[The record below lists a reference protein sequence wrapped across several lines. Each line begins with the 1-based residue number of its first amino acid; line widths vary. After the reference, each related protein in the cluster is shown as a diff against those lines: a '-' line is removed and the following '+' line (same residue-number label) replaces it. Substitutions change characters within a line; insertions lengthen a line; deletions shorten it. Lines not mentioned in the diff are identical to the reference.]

1 MNDTKT
7 VPDGVDSYRLERI
20 NVRGKFQEV
29 IVLSDSDEYVS
40 EDSDVGNTIGTKTEK
55 KDEPQ
60 LDQHATAD
68 TVQKDANDENDDFCH
83 VCGFGG
89 SLYMCDGC
97 CNSVHFTC
105 LAEDVQEDI
114 KALMKELKKKHKNDR
129 FNDSF
134 NDMPFY
140 CNECENGFIDDEND
154 AQVEK
159 DTELFHEGGVLRK
172 FRNKI
177 IEKDNNGALK
187 EGVVEAGWKAL
198 ILGEDEEYDRVTKE
212 ITENM
217 KDGKFDPTLYPNG
230 GFEQRNLRQR
240 ERQVF
245 DHYFK
250 IGKNKKNE
258 KANHKVQSSPKPDE
272 IADTHTSGSLDLKPE
287 PTANKLANNA
297 SAKATTAAALQN
309 TTKKIAP
316 TLDFGSMGDEF
327 APLDLTG
334 EEQPKFQLEYEDEGQ
349 YDIGLDE
356 SEDLYTDKPEIVSK
370 PILASKA
377 NLQPVKKLEQKKE
390 LSAPE
395 ISPKVVKTIEKKPN
409 LFTCFICGTPRLPFK
424 SETCLWYDHLSV
436 PAKRVPRV

>member
-1 MNDTKT
+1 
-7 VPDGVDSYRLERI
+7 
-20 NVRGKFQEV
+20 
-29 IVLSDSDEYVS
+29 
-40 EDSDVGNTIGTKTEK
+40 
-55 KDEPQ
+55 
-60 LDQHATAD
+60 
-68 TVQKDANDENDDFCH
+68 
-83 VCGFGG
+83 
-89 SLYMCDGC
+89 MCDGC

-114 KALMKELKKKHKNDR
+114 KELMKELKKKHKNDR

-177 IEKDNNGALK
+177 IQKDHNGALK
-187 EGVVEAGWKAL
+187 EGTVEAGWKAL

-212 ITENM
+212 ITDNI

-245 DHYFK
+245 NHYFE
-250 IGKNKKNE
+250 IGKNRKNAKRNNE
-258 KANHKVQSSPKPDE
+258 AQSSPKTDE
-272 IADTHTSGSLDLKPE
+272 IAVTNTPRSLDLKPE
-287 PTANKLANNA
+287 PAADKLANNA
-297 SAKATTAAALQN
+297 SAKNTTAASLPN
-309 TTKKIAP
+309 PTKTIAP
-316 TLDFGSMGDEF
+316 TLDFGSIGNEF

-349 YDIGLDE
+349 YDIEVNG
-356 SEDLYTDKPEIVSK
+356 SEDLYTDKAEIISK
-370 PILASKA
+370 PLLASKA
-377 NLQPVKKLEQKKE
+377 NLQSVEKLEEKKE

-395 ISPKVVKTIEKKPN
+395 ITSQVVKTIEEKPI
-409 LFTCFICGTPRLPFK
+409 LFTCFICGTPGLSFK
-424 SETCLWYDHLSV
+424 NETCLWYDHLSV
-436 PAKRVPRV
+436 PRKTCASCIACVTGIEELPRVDEDGIFI

>member
-1 MNDTKT
+1 MNMYQKT
-7 VPDGVDSYRLERI
+7 VIVD
-20 NVRGKFQEV
+20 NK
-29 IVLSDSDEYVS
+29 
-40 EDSDVGNTIGTKTEK
+40 IGTKNEK

-60 LDQHATAD
+60 LDQHATVD
-68 TVQKDANDENDDFCH
+68 TAQKDANDENDDFCH

-114 KALMKELKKKHKNDR
+114 KELMKELKKKHKNDR

-177 IEKDNNGALK
+177 IQKDHNGALK
-187 EGVVEAGWKAL
+187 EGTVEAGWKAL

-212 ITENM
+212 ITDNI

-245 DHYFK
+245 NHYFE
-250 IGKNKKNE
+250 IGKNRKNAKRNNE
-258 KANHKVQSSPKPDE
+258 VQNSPKTDE
-272 IADTHTSGSLDLKPE
+272 IAVTNTPRSLDLKPE
-287 PTANKLANNA
+287 PAADKLANNA
-297 SAKATTAAALQN
+297 SAKNTTAASLPN
-309 TTKKIAP
+309 PTETIAP
-316 TLDFGSMGDEF
+316 TLDFGSMGNEF

-349 YDIGLDE
+349 YDIGING
-356 SEDLYTDKPEIVSK
+356 SEDLYTDKAETISK

-377 NLQPVKKLEQKKE
+377 NLQSVEKLEQKKNFQ
-390 LSAPE
+390 LQKSLPRW
-395 ISPKVVKTIEKKPN
+395 SKQEKKAN
-409 LFTCFICGTPRLPFK
+409 SVYVLHLRHSKTPF
-424 SETCLWYDHLSV
+424 
-436 PAKRVPRV
+436 